1 MILEKYKF
9 LLLYLILMNPP
20 HVKQV
25 SAVVT
30 GKIQF
35 FRNKYFDER
44 SIHADIGR
52 DMNVVCNHV
61 KAFNAGKPN
70 NNRDNNDIATF
81 GNDNSHI
88 AVKNDNIDTKYV
100 ADKTNQLLIDK
111 GNQVNGV
118 RENEDLIDVTSNH
131 VNKLRSEIL
140 VHKDLSVPAINLK
153 NKIQKREVAQM
164 GMGGKTNMESDGNP
178 GNMAHPN
185 VHNMQSPPEQGK
197 RLINCQNHYATPEE
211 LFRKKNAEIMKK
223 EMTNL
228 HNMRQE
234 NQFQNKFP
242 VQDSNGIQQMVPL
255 LNPENGQPE
264 CVPMQVSYQSAQG
277 PNAAIGQ
284 EVRLNNENE
293 MTVKEHPMMARL
305 FEKQRQIENLKQL
318 LMQVESKF
326 QMEVNEVG
334 RLQQSVAEA
343 EKELDEAVRL
353 MQDVKIKNIKGM
365 QHIEAAQ
372 DAAGRNLESKALK
385 AHAEE
390 SQLAMHDQVLF
401 SERQRLNA
409 LRAQMIYLQTELASA
424 QNSGIL
430 PFDDSAKN
438 NFQPYAFRYKSPS
451 LPESLKYF
459 QSSPNKQTKNIA
471 PYINTNEQNNNS
483 NATLKMNPYF
493 MFS

>member
-228 HNMRQE
+228 
-234 NQFQNKFP
+234 
-242 VQDSNGIQQMVPL
+242 
-255 LNPENGQPE
+255 
-264 CVPMQVSYQSAQG
+264 
-277 PNAAIGQ
+277 
-284 EVRLNNENE
+284 VRCL
-293 MTVKEHPMMARL
+293 
-305 FEKQRQIENLKQL
+305 
-318 LMQVESKF
+318 S
-326 QMEVNEVG
+326 
-334 RLQQSVAEA
+334 
-343 EKELDEAVRL
+343 
-353 MQDVKIKNIKGM
+353 
-365 QHIEAAQ
+365 
-372 DAAGRNLESKALK
+372 
-385 AHAEE
+385 
-390 SQLAMHDQVLF
+390 
-401 SERQRLNA
+401 
-409 LRAQMIYLQTELASA
+409 
-424 QNSGIL
+424 
-430 PFDDSAKN
+430 
-438 NFQPYAFRYKSPS
+438 
-451 LPESLKYF
+451 
-459 QSSPNKQTKNIA
+459 
-471 PYINTNEQNNNS
+471 
-483 NATLKMNPYF
+483 
-493 MFS
+493 